1 MEADETSDSERTK
14 PRYLE
19 RMLAE
24 HQTWLAIERG
34 LAKNSLEA
42 YRRDLAKYRDFLER
56 NGIEHPH
63 DVTAELVARYVTGLA
78 AETDEVGQPRLA
90 RSSIARAMVAVRS
103 FHKFLHMEGHVD
115 EDVALHV
122 GAPKVPTGI
131 PKALTEEEV
140 DRLLGAVAGDDPT
153 DLRDRAILETLYATG
168 TRISELMDLDLGAV
182 DLDDSYLRA
191 FGKGRKERIVPLG
204 RAARESLS
212 DYLVR
217 GRPLLGLLGT
227 PDGADRAA
235 VFLNNRGG
243 RLTRQGCWKIVR
255 RYGERVGLGDRI
267 SPHVLRHSCAT
278 HMVDRGADLRVVQ
291 ELLGHARMST
301 TQVYTKVTNDR
312 LREVY
317 VRAHPRAQRPPL

>member
-1 MEADETSDSERTK
+1 MEPVGSGDAAPGTS
-14 PRYLE
+14 RYLE
-19 RMLAE
+19 RMLQE

-34 LAKNSLEA
+34 LAHNSLLA
-42 YRRDLAKYRDFLER
+42 YRRDLARYREFLER
-56 NGIEHPH
+56 QGVEHPQ
-63 DVTAELVARYVTGLA
+63 DVTAELVASYLTGLA
-78 AETDEVGQPRLA
+78 TETDEDGELRRA
-90 RSSIARAMVAVRS
+90 RSSVARAMVAVRS
-103 FHKFLHMEGHVD
+103 FHKFLQMEGHVD

-122 GAPKVPTGI
+122 GAPKVPAGI
-131 PKALTEEEV
+131 PKALSEEEV
-140 DRLLGAVAGDDPT
+140 DQLLGAVAGDDPT

-168 TRISELMDLDLGAV
+168 TRISELMNLDLDAL
-182 DLDDSYLRA
+182 DLDDSFLRA

-217 GRPLLGLLGT
+217 GRPLLTLLGT
-227 PDGADRAA
+227 PDPADRAA

-301 TQVYTKVTNDR
+301 TQVYTKVTNER